1 MERIFEQMTSWLK
14 DWMID
19 GLMSLLTG
27 VFDSVNTQVGNVAT
41 EVATSPANFTPG
53 VFNLMK
59 TVSNNAIMPIAGMI
73 LTFIACYELIQLVI
87 AHNNLANFETWIFF
101 KWIFKTYVAVMLI
114 THCFDITMAIF
125 DVAGHVISQSG
136 NIIQNSTAVNAS
148 QLAQMRSTLEAMSIG
163 ELLPLFM
170 EIGLLNIGIKI
181 MSMMIFLVIY
191 GRMIEIYLM
200 ISLAPLPFSTFGNR
214 EQSQIGQNYVKSLVA
229 LGFQGFLI
237 LICVAIYAVLIQ
249 NVSISSDIAGSL
261 WSVLG
266 YNVLLVFALFKT
278 STLSK
283 RIFSAQ

>member
-1 MERIFEQMTSWLK
+1 MTSWLK
-14 DWMID
+14 DWIVD

-59 TVSNNAIMPIAGMI
+59 TVSNNAIMPIAGII

>member
-1 MERIFEQMTSWLK
+1 MTSWLK

>member
-148 QLAQMRSTLEAMSIG
+148 QLAQMRSTLEAMSVG
-163 ELLPLFM
+163 QLLPLFM

>member
-1 MERIFEQMTSWLK
+1 MTSWLK

-237 LICVAIYAVLIQ
+237 LICIAIYAVLIQ